1 VTYCSGASG
10 AAREGDR
17 ISYLAP
23 LEPVKEGWR
32 RIGGSLKPGVGAPR
46 RLRALVPVLRRE
58 PRTARQ
64 PRVGQRIQPGS
75 SILPRRRLPRAL
87 RLFAYDPERE
97 YWAMVTGE
105 RRQRRRGPGR
115 RRWSRDNR
123 TSDGQAVGVAR
134 DADARPRRIEDRDSR
149 GTRKP
154 SASAPL
160 SRVLA
165 MLSAAAS
172 SIAVAERNMA
182 TSAHHCCGNAI
193 GWTLMTR
200 K

>member
-17 ISYLAP
+17 ISDLAAP

-87 RLFAYDPERE
+87 RLFAYDPSENTGLWSQVRDVNAVGGQVGDAGVEIIEPPTDKPWGLRE
-97 YWAMVTGE
+97 MQMRGPDGLKIVIVE
-105 RRQRRRGPGR
+105 VPENHPLRRR
-115 RRWSRDNR
+115 
-123 TSDGQAVGVAR
+123 
-134 DADARPRRIEDRDSR
+134 
-149 GTRKP
+149 
-154 SASAPL
+154 
-160 SRVLA
+160 
-165 MLSAAAS
+165 
-172 SIAVAERNMA
+172 
-182 TSAHHCCGNAI
+182 
-193 GWTLMTR
+193 
-200 K
+200 